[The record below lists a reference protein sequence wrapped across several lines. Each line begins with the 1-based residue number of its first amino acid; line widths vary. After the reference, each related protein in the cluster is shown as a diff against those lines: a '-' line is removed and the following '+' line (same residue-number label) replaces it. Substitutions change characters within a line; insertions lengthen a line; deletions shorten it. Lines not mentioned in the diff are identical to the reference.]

1 MENLIRVQDMCK
13 IYNPGENE
21 VRALDHVNL
30 EINRGEFVAIIGHS
44 GSGKSTLMNMLGC
57 LDVPTSGIIIFL

>member
-1 MENLIRVQDMCK
+1 MCNDDGGRGMGLITIKDMCK

-30 EINRGEFVAIIGHS
+30 TIDRGEYVAIIGHS
-44 GSGKSTLMNMLGC
+44 GSGKSLSL
-57 LDVPTSGIIIFL
+57 IHI

>member
-1 MENLIRVQDMCK
+1 MEKLIEIQDMCK

-21 VRALDHVNL
+21 VWALNHVNL
-30 EINRGEFVAIIGHS
+30 EVEEGEYVAIIGHS

-57 LDVPTSGIIIFL
+57 LDVPTRRIFFS

>member
-1 MENLIRVQDMCK
+1 MSKLIEIRDMCK

-30 EINRGEFVAIIGHS
+30 KIDENEFVAIIGHS
-44 GSGKSTLMNMLGC
+44 GSGK
-57 LDVPTSGIIIFL
+57 